1 MLEYRIYEGKNN
13 LEQNPVIFLIH
24 GYGSNADDLFS
35 FSPYLPKTH
44 SIISLQA
51 PLRLASQ
58 SYAWYPLYP
67 KEDGS
72 FESNLELAFKA
83 IGLLIENIDYLTN
96 KYHINTGDISL
107 LGFSQGAILSWALA
121 YGKPKKV
128 RRVIAL
134 SGYIHESIET
144 SISPEFVAYASH
156 GLNDPVIPVEKARNS
171 ILKLSEKYTG
181 IEYYEFPDGHTVSQE
196 NLSNLLT
203 WIEKT
208 NL

>member
-1 MLEYRIYEGKNN
+1 MLEYRIYEGKNS

-51 PLRLASQ
+51 PLRLAFQ

-72 FESNLELAFKA
+72 FESNLEMAFKA
-83 IGLLIENIDYLTN
+83 RDLLIENIDFLTN
-96 KYHINTGDISL
+96 KYKINIGDISL

-121 YGKPKKV
+121 YGNPKKV

-144 SISPEFVAYASH
+144 AISPEFIAYAAH
-156 GLNDPVIPVEKARNS
+156 GINDPVIPIEKARNS

-181 IEYYEFPDGHTVSQE
+181 IEYYEFPDGHNISQE